1 MSWGPRENTYPEH
14 YWTTGPHN
22 LNQTSGLMNR
32 TILTQAAIV
41 AVALTAG
48 SAASAQ
54 SVGVG
59 STATIVTPITAAA
72 TAPLAFGSIT
82 KGSTTSVPATSAS
95 AAAVT
100 LSGDQADNVI
110 VSIPASVVI
119 STSSGSGGNLNV
131 TIDRGT
137 LRKNTSNAQGSATQL
152 NASSGSATVALSV
165 DNQGDAVN
173 NDGLGQVYLWIGGSV
188 TPDDT
193 QQRGS
198 YSGTFTVSAAYSN

>member
-1 MSWGPRENTYPEH
+1 
-14 YWTTGPHN
+14 
-22 LNQTSGLMNR
+22 MNR

-59 STATIVTPITAAA
+59 STATIVTPITAAV

-82 KGSTTSVPATSAS
+82 KGSTTSIPATSAS

-119 STSSGSGGNLNV
+119 STNSGAGGNLNV

-152 NASSGSATVALSV
+152 NASSGSATVALST

>member
-1 MSWGPRENTYPEH
+1 MTR
-14 YWTTGPHN
+14 
-22 LNQTSGLMNR
+22 R
-32 TILTQAAIV
+32 ILTNIAMV

-48 SAASAQ
+48 ARASAQ

-82 KGSTTSVPATSAS
+82 KGSTTSIPATSAS
-95 AAAVT
+95 AGAVT
-100 LSGDQADNVI
+100 LSGDQGDNVI
-110 VSIPASVVI
+110 VSVPASVMI
-119 STSSGSGGNLNV
+119 STTSGQGADMNV

-137 LRKNTSNAQGSATQL
+137 LRSHTANAQGSATQL
-152 NASSGSATVALSV
+152 NASSGSATVALSI
-165 DNQGDAVN
+165 DNQGNAVN
-173 NDGLGQVYLWIGGSV
+173 NDGLGQAYLWIGGTV
-188 TPDDT
+188 TPTDT